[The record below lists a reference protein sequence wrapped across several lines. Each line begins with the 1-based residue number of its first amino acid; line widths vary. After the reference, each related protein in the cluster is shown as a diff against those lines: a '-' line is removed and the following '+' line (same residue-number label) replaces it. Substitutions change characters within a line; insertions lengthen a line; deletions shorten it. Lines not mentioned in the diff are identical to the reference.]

1 MREQFWTDPTLIAA
15 VTAAAVLLVILG
27 WWSHRRS
34 ARRRALRE
42 VLDDIAFDR
51 MQDVFLPD
59 GLDGEIHLDHLLLT
73 SRGLLVL
80 QVKEMDG
87 LIFSGERLDTW
98 HAMHARGRFSFRN
111 PLPDLQARV
120 ASVRSLAP
128 NLPVVGRVVFIGDG
142 DFHGTPPVEVCGLE
156 TLRDSFRPDDGSEA
170 RTGTSRRTDAFQHE
184 WEKVRAGLVEVAD
197 G

>member
-1 MREQFWTDPTLIAA
+1 MIASAA
-15 VTAAAVLLVILG
+15 VAAVLVVILL
-27 WWSHRRS
+27 WLWRR
-34 ARRRALRE
+34 RTVRQRALRD

-59 GLDGEIHLDHLLLT
+59 GMDGEIHLDHLLLT
-73 SRGLLVL
+73 ARGLLVL
-80 QVKEMDG
+80 QVKVMDG

-120 ASVRSLAP
+120 ASVRGLAP
-128 NLPVVGRVVFIGDG
+128 SLPVVGRVVFIGDG

-156 TLRDSFRPDDGSEA
+156 TLRDSFQPDDGSEA
-170 RTGTSRRTDAFQHE
+170 RTGTSRRTDAFHAE
-184 WEKVRAGLVEVAD
+184 WEKVRASLVDVLD